1 MRNLAAY
8 VHTLPAAGDTEEA
21 DPRPGSYYVSC
32 IDGPRRA
39 LLYGPLAS
47 HAAALAMVERSISL
61 QLPLYMCL

>member
-1 MRNLAAY
+1 MRNIAAY
-8 VHTLPAAGDTEEA
+8 VHTLPAAEA
-21 DPRPGSYYVSC
+21 VEVDARPGSYYVSC